1 MNNMD
6 STPDRYGFLHGL
18 RILDLADEKASFC
31 TKLLADMGARVIK
44 VEKPGGHASRNIGP
58 FFKGNS
64 RSQNSIPFFYSNTNK
79 LGITLDLEHEDG
91 QSIFSELVPNS
102 DVVVHTFAPVDLKR
116 MDLEF
121 EALSS
126 RNPKLIL
133 ASVTVFGKNGPRKIF
148 KTNDL
153 VASAYG
159 GQMYACGSPSA
170 PPLKSFG
177 DQSYYSA
184 SLFAATAILLALRN
198 RAKTGIGEQVDIS
211 MQASV
216 TATLEHVMVRY
227 LSEGII
233 FQRQESLHWNQGFVI
248 LPCKDGF
255 IHVTL
260 FQKWETLVEW
270 LATED
275 MAEDL
280 VDEKWLDEDYRRSHL
295 GHVTAVLEKWTR
307 VHTVDEIFE
316 PAQLMRF
323 PWAPVRTPN
332 EVCHS
337 PQLQARKFFIEQ
349 EYAGSGKTVSYPGA
363 PYKTSSNIEARI
375 NVAPMPGE
383 HNEMIYRRELGLSE
397 NYLKRLHDNNVI

>member
-1 MNNMD
+1 ME

-31 TKLLADMGARVIK
+31 TRLLADMGARVIK
-44 VEKPGGHASRNIGP
+44 VEKPGGSASRNTGP
-58 FFKGNS
+58 FLKETS
-64 RSQNSIPFFYSNTNK
+64 CSKTSIPFFYSNTNK
-79 LGITLDLEHEDG
+79 LGITLDLEHKEG
-91 QSIFSELVPNS
+91 RSIFFKLVPGT
-102 DVVVHTFAPVDLKR
+102 DVIVETFAPGDLKR
-116 MDLEF
+116 MGLGF
-121 EALSS
+121 EVLNAL
-126 RNPKLIL
+126 NPKLIL
-133 ASVTVFGKNGPRKIF
+133 ASVTGFGQNGPRKNF

-159 GQMYACGSPSA
+159 GQMYACGSPSS
-170 PPLKSFG
+170 PPLKSCG
-177 DQSYYSA
+177 DQSYYAA

-198 RAKTGIGEQVDIS
+198 RAKTGIGEQLDIS
-211 MQASV
+211 LQASV

-233 FQRQESLHWNQGFVI
+233 FQRQENLHWNEGFVI
-248 LPCKDGF
+248 LPCQDGF

-270 LATED
+270 LATEG

-280 VDEKWLDEDYRRSHL
+280 VDEKWLDEDYRRDHL
-295 GHVTAVLEKWTR
+295 GHVIAVLEKWTST
-307 VHTVDEIFE
+307 HTVDEIFE
-316 PAQLMRF
+316 LAQLMRF

-332 EVCHS
+332 DVINC
-337 PQLQARKFFIEQ
+337 PQLKARHFFIKRE
-349 EYAGSGKTVSYPGA
+349 EAGSGKTVSYPGS

-397 NYLKRLHDNNVI
+397 NYLKRLCDNNVI